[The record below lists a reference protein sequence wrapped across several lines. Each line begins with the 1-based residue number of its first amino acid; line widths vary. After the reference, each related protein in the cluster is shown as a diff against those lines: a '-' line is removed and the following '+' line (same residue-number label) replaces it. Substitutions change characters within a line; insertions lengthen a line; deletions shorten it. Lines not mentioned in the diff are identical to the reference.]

1 MGERR
6 EEKRGKGRRKRKGGK
21 VGSKKRGVRESHV
34 RKEAKCLEKYMDC
47 EESMKGRER
56 SKM

>member
-1 MGERR
+1 MWES

-21 VGSKKRGVRESHV
+21 AGSKKRGVRESHV
-34 RKEAKCLEKYMDC
+34 RKEVKCLEKYMDC